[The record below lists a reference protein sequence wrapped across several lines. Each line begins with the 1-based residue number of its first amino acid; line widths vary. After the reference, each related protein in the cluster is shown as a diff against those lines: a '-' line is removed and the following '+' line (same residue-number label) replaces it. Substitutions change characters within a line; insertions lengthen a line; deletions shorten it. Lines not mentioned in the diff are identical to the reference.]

1 MPDVGP
7 GPSEDLLAELE
18 QEGPSEV
25 WGHLGAHQVCEVP
38 GFADEVSLR
47 WRLHYHH
54 HPHLHLNT
62 SFQSHLE
69 NNEQDYLAIIKLA
82 D

>member
-1 MPDVGP
+1 MGP
-7 GPSEDLLAELE
+7 GPGEDLLAESE

-25 WGHLGAHQVCEVP
+25 WGHLGDHQVCEVS

-62 SFQSHLE
+62 SFQSHLKKS
-69 NNEQDYLAIIKLA
+69 EQDYLEIIKLA
-82 D
+82 G